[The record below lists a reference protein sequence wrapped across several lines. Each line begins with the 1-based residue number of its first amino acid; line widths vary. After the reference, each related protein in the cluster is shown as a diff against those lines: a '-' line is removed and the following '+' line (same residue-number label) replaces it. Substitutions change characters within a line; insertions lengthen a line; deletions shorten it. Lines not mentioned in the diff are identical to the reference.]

1 MEIKESFQNRL
12 KQLLEIKHLT
22 QKELSDMTG
31 ISRSLINKYLKGVSE
46 TNNEKLSRIAK
57 ATNVNPVWLLGYDVQ
72 FENTYGVIEEI
83 SKLLNDSSL
92 NISDLTS
99 IKSFIELY
107 ISNKKV
113 IKWYEKNLY
122 IQWTI
127 KGSTWY

>member
-1 MEIKESFQNRL
+1 MEVKESFQNRL

-107 ISNKKV
+107 ISNKKE
-113 IKWYEKNLY
+113 IK
-122 IQWTI
+122 
-127 KGSTWY
+127 

>member
-1 MEIKESFQNRL
+1 MEVKESFQNRL

-107 ISNKKV
+107 ISNKKE
-113 IKWYEKNLY
+113 IKWYEKSLY

-127 KGSTWY
+127 KGSAWY